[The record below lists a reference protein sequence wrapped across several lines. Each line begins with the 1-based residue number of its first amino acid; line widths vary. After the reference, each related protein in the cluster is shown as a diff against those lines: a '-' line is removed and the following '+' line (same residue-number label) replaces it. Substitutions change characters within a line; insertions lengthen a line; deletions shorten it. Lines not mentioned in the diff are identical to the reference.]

1 MNGRRPRG
9 ESTAFKVAI
18 SLTPAGVIMGHI
30 RLGDL
35 PRTRKWSQVVGLIEG
50 GAGTAQIATATIN
63 AAEKGLGIA
72 AEDKGVVETIW
83 LLSKLPL
90 AARSNDFTRALRDCG
105 LSVKD
110 SPGLMEIVGAVTGAI
125 DARMPNCK
133 GRSDLGEM
141 AQMAA
146 AETLAEVIGT
156 RTRSLFGTTPEDV
169 RQAFSELATN
179 KQFSIFAKDFFARFT
194 NKCMNSFL
202 SRALSHYVGEG
213 QRFTTLSQQAE
224 FTNALETHCKEAA
237 RIVEEFSGGW
247 FSKKN
252 WETGGAIT
260 REDSAAFTG
269 YAMKKLVD
277 ELKQG
282 ARSDGQ

>member
-1 MNGRRPRG
+1 
-9 ESTAFKVAI
+9 
-18 SLTPAGVIMGHI
+18 MGHI

-63 AAEKGLGIA
+63 AAEKAFGIA
-72 AEDKGVVETIW
+72 AKDKGVVETIW
-83 LLSKLPL
+83 LLTKLPR
-90 AARSNDFTRALRDCG
+90 AARSEDFAQALRDCG
-105 LSVKD
+105 LSVND
-110 SPGLMEIVGAVTGAI
+110 SPDLMGIVGAVADAI

-133 GRSDLGEM
+133 GRSDIGEM

-146 AETLAEVIGT
+146 AETLTEVIGA
-156 RTRSLFGTTPEDV
+156 RTKSLFGITPDDV
-169 RQAFSELATN
+169 RQAFSQLATN

-194 NKCMNSFL
+194 HKCMNSFL
-202 SRALSHYVGEG
+202 SRALSHHVGEG
-213 QRFTTLSQQAE
+213 QRFTTLSQQGE
-224 FTNALETHCKEAA
+224 FTKALETHCREAA

-252 WETGGAIT
+252 WETGGAIS
-260 REDSAAFTG
+260 REDIAAFTG
-269 YAMKKLVD
+269 YAMAKLVS

-282 ARSDGQ
+282 ARSDGE